1 MRGEKKRGSSSR
13 RRDRISANANTL
25 EMQKAQTF
33 DVIDYAQ
40 KGIDVNVNK
49 EKMFRN
55 SEVVTTGQ
63 KPSMNT
69 FKKLEPSSSLA
80 TPAIIINNVET
91 GGLNREFFNNENER
105 GQKISTANVSEKGS
119 ITGMSQKEEDIM

>member
-55 SEVVTTGQ
+55 SEVVTTG
-63 KPSMNT
+63 
-69 FKKLEPSSSLA
+69 
-80 TPAIIINNVET
+80 
-91 GGLNREFFNNENER
+91 
-105 GQKISTANVSEKGS
+105 
-119 ITGMSQKEEDIM
+119 